1 MNGYLINNGKSM
13 VYHFFIFKYIYNVFI
28 MKDKYCQKDH
38 TDLTPEEVVEIANKL
53 NKIID
58 KKIDAHNGWWAKLLN
73 KNDNSVSSSSFY
85 LISVTLVGLLLLLV
99 PMVVLIIEVIYNHT
113 IQTDLSGMAAYIGS
127 VAGLFA
133 TGGIVKG
140 WISYNDSKTNIERYK
155 QEKYVSDC
163 EHEPVE
169 SEGD

>member
-1 MNGYLINNGKSM
+1 
-13 VYHFFIFKYIYNVFI
+13 
-28 MKDKYCQKDH
+28 MKDKYCAKDH
-38 TDLTPEEVVEIANKL
+38 TDLTPEEVVEIANRL

-58 KKIDAHNGWWAKLLN
+58 KKIEKHEGWWKRLLD
-73 KNDNSVSSSSFY
+73 KNDTSVSSSTFY
-85 LISVTLVGLLLLLV
+85 LVSVTLVGLLLLIV
-99 PMVVLIIEVIYNHT
+99 PMIVLCIEVWFNHT
-113 IQTDLSGMAAYIGS
+113 IQTDLNGMAAYIAS

-155 QEKYVSDC
+155 QEKYISDC
-163 EHEPVE
+163 ETAPVE

>member
-1 MNGYLINNGKSM
+1 
-13 VYHFFIFKYIYNVFI
+13 
-28 MKDKYCQKDH
+28 MKDKYCQRDH

-58 KKIDAHNGWWAKLLN
+58 KKIETHDGWWKRLLN
-73 KNDNSVSSSSFY
+73 KNDTSVSSSSFY
-85 LISVTLVGLLLLLV
+85 LVAVTIVGLLLLLV
-99 PMVVLIIEVIYNHT
+99 PMIVLVIEVIYNHT

-155 QEKYVSDC
+155 QEKYIVN
-163 EHEPVE
+163 HEDDMVQTE
-169 SEGD
+169 RD

>member
-1 MNGYLINNGKSM
+1 
-13 VYHFFIFKYIYNVFI
+13 

-58 KKIDAHNGWWAKLLN
+58 KKIETHDGWWKRLLN
-73 KNDNSVSSSSFY
+73 KNDTSVSSSSFY
-85 LISVTLVGLLLLLV
+85 LVAVTIVGLLLLLV
-99 PMVVLIIEVIYNHT
+99 PMIVLVIEVIYNHT

-155 QEKYVSDC
+155 QEKYIVN
-163 EHEPVE
+163 HEDDIVQT
-169 SEGD
+169 EGD

>member
-1 MNGYLINNGKSM
+1 MK
-13 VYHFFIFKYIYNVFI
+13 KYE
-28 MKDKYCQKDH
+28 CKDH
-38 TDLTPEEVVEIANKL
+38 TDLTYEEVVEIANNV

-58 KKIDAHNGWWAKLLN
+58 KKIKIHNGFFTRLLD
-73 KNDNSVSSSSFY
+73 KNDTSVSSSSFY
-85 LISVTLVGLLLLLV
+85 LVSVTLVGLLLLLV

-113 IQTDLSGMAAYIGS
+113 VATDLNGMAAYIAS

-133 TGGIVKG
+133 SGGIVKG

-155 QEKYVSDC
+155 QEKHIVEYEC
-163 EHEPVE
+163 EPVE

>member
-1 MNGYLINNGKSM
+1 
-13 VYHFFIFKYIYNVFI
+13 

-38 TDLTPEEVVEIANKL
+38 TDLTPEEVVEIANRL

-58 KKIDAHNGWWAKLLN
+58 KKIEKHDGWWKRLLN
-73 KNDNSVSSSSFY
+73 KNDTSVSSSSFY
-85 LISVTLVGLLLLLV
+85 LVAVTIVGLLLLLV
-99 PMVVLIIEVIYNHT
+99 PMIVLVIEVIYNHT

-133 TGGIVKG
+133 TGGVVKG

-155 QEKYVSDC
+155 QEKYI
-163 EHEPVE
+163 VE
-169 SEGD
+169 REDDMVQTEGDQ

>member
-1 MNGYLINNGKSM
+1 
-13 VYHFFIFKYIYNVFI
+13 

-58 KKIDAHNGWWAKLLN
+58 KKIETHDGWWKRLLN
-73 KNDNSVSSSSFY
+73 KNDTSVSSSSFY
-85 LISVTLVGLLLLLV
+85 LVAVTIVGLLLLLV
-99 PMVVLIIEVIYNHT
+99 PMIVLVIEVIYNHT

-155 QEKYVSDC
+155 QEKYIVN
-163 EHEPVE
+163 HEDDMVQT
-169 SEGD
+169 EGD

>member
-1 MNGYLINNGKSM
+1 MIKVRNYTEEEIQYIENNFANMTIK
-13 VYHFFIFKYIYNVFI
+13 
-28 MKDKYCQKDH
+28 Q
-38 TDLTPEEVVEIANKL
+38 IANKL

-58 KKIDAHNGWWAKLLN
+58 KKIETHDGWWKRLLN
-73 KNDNSVSSSSFY
+73 KNDTSVSSSSFY
-85 LISVTLVGLLLLLV
+85 LVAVTIVGLLLLLV
-99 PMVVLIIEVIYNHT
+99 PMIVLVIEVIYNHT

-155 QEKYVSDC
+155 QEKYIVN
-163 EHEPVE
+163 HEDDMVQT
-169 SEGD
+169 EGD

>member
-1 MNGYLINNGKSM
+1 
-13 VYHFFIFKYIYNVFI
+13 
-28 MKDKYCQKDH
+28 MKDKYCPKDH

-58 KKIDAHNGWWAKLLN
+58 KKIESHDGWWKRLLN
-73 KNDNSVSSSSFY
+73 KNDTSVSSSSFY
-85 LISVTLVGLLLLLV
+85 LVSVTLVGLLLLLV
-99 PMVVLIIEVIYNHT
+99 PMIVLVIEAIYNHT
-113 IQTDLSGMAAYIGS
+113 IQTDLNGMAAYIGS

-140 WISYNDSKTNIERYK
+140 WISYNDSKTNIEKYHSEQYRYK
-155 QEKYVSDC
+155 EQEETS
-163 EHEPVE
+163 

>member
-1 MNGYLINNGKSM
+1 
-13 VYHFFIFKYIYNVFI
+13 
-28 MKDKYCQKDH
+28 MKDKYCQRDH

-58 KKIDAHNGWWAKLLN
+58 KKIETHDGWWKRLLN
-73 KNDNSVSSSSFY
+73 KNDTSVSSSSFY
-85 LISVTLVGLLLLLV
+85 LVAVTIVGLLLLLV
-99 PMVVLIIEVIYNHT
+99 PMIVLVIEVIYNHT

-155 QEKYVSDC
+155 QEKYIVN
-163 EHEPVE
+163 HEDDMVQT
-169 SEGD
+169 EGD

>member
-1 MNGYLINNGKSM
+1 
-13 VYHFFIFKYIYNVFI
+13 
-28 MKDKYCQKDH
+28 MKDKYCQRDH

-58 KKIDAHNGWWAKLLN
+58 KKIETHDGWWKRLLN
-73 KNDNSVSSSSFY
+73 KNDTSVSSSSFY
-85 LISVTLVGLLLLLV
+85 LVAVTIVGLLLLLV
-99 PMVVLIIEVIYNHT
+99 PMIVLVIEVIYNHT

-140 WISYNDSKTNIERYK
+140 WISYHDSKTNIERYK
-155 QEKYVSDC
+155 QEKYIVN
-163 EHEPVE
+163 HEDDMVQT
-169 SEGD
+169 EGD